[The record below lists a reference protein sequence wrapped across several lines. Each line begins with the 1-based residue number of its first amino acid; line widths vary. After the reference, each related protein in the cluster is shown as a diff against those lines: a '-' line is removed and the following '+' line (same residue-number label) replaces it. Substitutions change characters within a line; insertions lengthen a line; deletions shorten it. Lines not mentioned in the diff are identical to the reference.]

1 MVRRMT
7 KLAISLRRSVLLAFA
22 AMCFGIPFIAQAQAI
37 SSAEYPTRPIRLLVP
52 SPPGGSNDSV
62 ARIVSNGLS
71 RSLGRTI
78 VVDNRAGGG
87 GIIAS
92 ELVARAVP
100 DGYTLLFAYA
110 AFTTTPFLAANLSYD
125 VLRDFSPITEIA
137 NQPLLL
143 AINTAVPANT
153 VKELIALSKSKPG
166 GITAGYTQVGSATHL
181 ATEIFK
187 LKTDTTRSIVSV
199 SYKGGAA
206 GQLALL
212 SGEVQASFATATSS
226 MPQIK
231 TGRIR
236 VLATSAAKRLPYLP
250 DVPTF
255 EEAGVSGV
263 DVVVWQGL
271 LAPVRTPRP
280 IINRVHADVVKL
292 LKLRETQERLA
303 ALGSD
308 PVGSSPE
315 EFAAK
320 LKRELQEFGKIIKAL
335 GLKPQ

>member
-1 MVRRMT
+1 M
-7 KLAISLRRSVLLAFA
+7 
-22 AMCFGIPFIAQAQAI
+22 
-37 SSAEYPTRPIRLLVP
+37 RPVRLLVP
-52 SPPGGSNDSV
+52 SPPGGSNDGV
-62 ARIVSNGLS
+62 ARIVSNGLT
-71 RSLGRTI
+71 RSLGRTV

-92 ELVARAVP
+92 ELVARALP
-100 DGYTLLFAYA
+100 DGYTILFAYA
-110 AFTTTPFLAANLSYD
+110 AFTTMPFLAANLSYD
-125 VLRDFSPITEIA
+125 VLKDFAPITEIA

-143 AINTAVPANT
+143 AVNPSVPANT

-166 GITAGYTQVGSATHL
+166 GLTAGYTQIGSATHL

-206 GQLALL
+206 AQMAVL
-212 SGEVQASFATATSS
+212 SGEVQVTMATATST

-231 TGRIR
+231 SGKIR
-236 VLATSAAKRLPYLP
+236 VIATSAAKRLPYLP

-255 EEAGVSGV
+255 EESGV
-263 DVVVWQGL
+263 TGIDVTVWQGL
-271 LAPVRTPRP
+271 LAPARTPRP
-280 IINRVHADVVKL
+280 IINRLYEEVRQL
-292 LKLRETQERLA
+292 LKQPDTVERLA

-308 PVGSSPE
+308 PIGSSPA

-320 LKRELQEFGKIIKAL
+320 LKRELQEFGKVIKAL

>member
-1 MVRRMT
+1 M
-7 KLAISLRRSVLLAFA
+7 SFRSVVAVAAALLLGVPLIARGQA
-22 AMCFGIPFIAQAQAI
+22 AAPG
-37 SSAEYPTRPIRLLVP
+37 EYPVRPVRLLVP
-52 SPPGGSNDSV
+52 SPPGGSNDGV

-71 RSLGRTI
+71 RSLGRTV

-92 ELVARAVP
+92 ELVARALP
-100 DGYTLLFAYA
+100 DGYTILFAYA

-125 VLRDFSPITEIA
+125 VLKDFSPITEIA

-143 AINTAVPANT
+143 AVNPSVPVNT

-166 GITAGYTQVGSATHL
+166 GLTAGYTQIGSATHL
-181 ATEIFK
+181 ATEMFK

-206 GQLALL
+206 AQMGLL
-212 SGEVQASFATATSS
+212 SGEVQLSLATATSS

-231 TGRIR
+231 SGKIR
-236 VLATSAAKRLPYLP
+236 VIATSAAKRLPYLP

-255 EEAGVSGV
+255 EEAGVTGI
-263 DVVVWQGL
+263 DVTVWQGL
-271 LAPVRTPRP
+271 LAPARTPRP
-280 IINRVHADVVKL
+280 IINRLYEEVRQL
-292 LKLRETQERLA
+292 LKQPDTLERLA

-308 PVGSSPE
+308 PVGSSPA
-315 EFAAK
+315 EFAVK
-320 LKRELQEFGKIIKAL
+320 LKRELQEFGKVIKAL

>member
-1 MVRRMT
+1 M
-7 KLAISLRRSVLLAFA
+7 SSRSVVTLLAALLLA
-22 AMCFGIPFIAQAQAI
+22 APPLASAQAPAPG
-37 SSAEYPTRPIRLLVP
+37 EYPMRPVRLLVP
-52 SPPGGSNDSV
+52 SPPGGSNDGV
-62 ARIVSNGLS
+62 ARIVSNGLT
-71 RSLGRTI
+71 RSLGRTV

-92 ELVARAVP
+92 ELVARALP
-100 DGYTLLFAYA
+100 DGYTILFAYA
-110 AFTTTPFLAANLSYD
+110 AFTTMPFLAANLSYD
-125 VLRDFSPITEIA
+125 VLKDFAPITEIA

-143 AINTAVPANT
+143 AVNPSVPANT

-166 GITAGYTQVGSATHL
+166 GLTAGYTQIGSATHL

-206 GQLALL
+206 AQMAVL
-212 SGEVQASFATATSS
+212 SGEVQVTMATATST

-231 TGRIR
+231 SGKIR
-236 VLATSAAKRLPYLP
+236 VIATSAAKRLPYLP

-255 EEAGVSGV
+255 EESGV
-263 DVVVWQGL
+263 TGIDVTVWQGL
-271 LAPVRTPRP
+271 LAPARTPRP
-280 IINRVHADVVKL
+280 IINRLYEEVRQL
-292 LKLRETQERLA
+292 LKQPDTVERLA

-308 PVGSSPE
+308 PIGSSPA

-320 LKRELQEFGKIIKAL
+320 LKRELQEFGKVIKAL